1 MNPTPFIPLE
11 ESPHCECGVF
21 GVFAPG
27 MDVARL
33 AYFGLFALQ
42 HRGQESAGIAV
53 TDGRAL
59 TMHKGMGLVS
69 QIFDEETLAGLRG
82 HAAIGHNRYSTTGSS
97 VIENAQPILSDS
109 PEGPLAIGHNGNLV
123 NTLELFSE
131 LSAAGVRM
139 NSTNDTE
146 LLGRIIAQQRNV
158 TIEQATLLMMD
169 RCLGAYSLVMLA
181 KNKLLGV
188 RDPHGVR
195 PLCLGQL
202 DGKGYVLASETCAF
216 NVIGAKFVRELQ
228 PGEVLVIDETGL
240 RTFQHPRPEH
250 SKFCIFEYVYLA
262 RPDSYLY
269 DRSVHA
275 TRRRMGNLLAQEHA
289 VQADIVIGVPLT
301 GIPAA
306 IGFSEASRIPYGE
319 GLIQNRYIQ
328 RTFIQPSQQQRDL
341 GVRMKLTPLR
351 EALAGKRVVVVED
364 SIVRGTTTR
373 AIVGMIREAGAREV
387 HMRISSPP
395 YAWPCF
401 YGIDTPNREELMA
414 SSRTPEQIGEY
425 IGADSLGYLSLNNLV
440 KAVGLPKHSFCRACF
455 DGKYPIEVPH
465 AMKLTKHALESEV

>member
-11 ESPHCECGVF
+11 EAPHCECGVF

>member
-1 MNPTPFIPLE
+1 VNPTPFIPLE